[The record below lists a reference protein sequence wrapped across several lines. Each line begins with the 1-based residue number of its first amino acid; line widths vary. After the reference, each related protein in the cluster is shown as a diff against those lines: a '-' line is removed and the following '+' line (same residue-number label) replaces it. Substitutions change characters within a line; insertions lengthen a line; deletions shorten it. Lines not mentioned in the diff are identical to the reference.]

1 MRTGHSRGEKT
12 CIDVQS
18 GDVGC
23 WGHRV
28 DREEDR
34 AVAPTMRWGQ
44 QSLPVRLSLSPFS
57 SLLGWFLFR
66 AHLHGRIDPS
76 GSGSSVWTG
85 LMGAVLW
92 PPGLGRLFSPA
103 RPVRLQTIQVSLRI
117 EINLCICWDR
127 GCVWVQGVHAGRRA
141 WSNCVGCE
149 FRILSVQRGQDA
161 FAGAVTI
168 L

>member
-34 AVAPTMRWGQ
+34 AVAPTKRWGQ

-57 SLLGWFLFR
+57 SLLGWFLS
-66 AHLHGRIDPS
+66 GRIFMGGLIRLGLDRRS
-76 GSGSSVWTG
+76 G
-85 LMGAVLW
+85 
-92 PPGLGRLFSPA
+92 
-103 RPVRLQTIQVSLRI
+103 PV
-117 EINLCICWDR
+117 
-127 GCVWVQGVHAGRRA
+127 
-141 WSNCVGCE
+141 
-149 FRILSVQRGQDA
+149 
-161 FAGAVTI
+161 
-168 L
+168 